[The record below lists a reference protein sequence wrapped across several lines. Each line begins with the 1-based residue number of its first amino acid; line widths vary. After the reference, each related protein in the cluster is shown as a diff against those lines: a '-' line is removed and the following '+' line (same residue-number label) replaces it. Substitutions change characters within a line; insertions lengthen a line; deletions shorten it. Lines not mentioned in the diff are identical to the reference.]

1 MRLRALAEAP
11 YAFGSTLAG
20 WSGLNDREAR
30 WRQRL
35 ADVEFNVLADLGGG
49 PVGMVSATA
58 TGQGE
63 AELISMWV
71 APEARG
77 RGVGDALVQA
87 VVGWATEVGAR
98 RLVLGVRQANAQA
111 IALYRRHGF
120 DDLGLYGDPTAP
132 GPPERCMARR
142 LVVCDGP

>member
-1 MRLRALAEAP
+1 M
-11 YAFGSTLAG
+11 
-20 WSGLNDREAR
+20 
-30 WRQRL
+30 

-77 RGVGDALVQA
+77 
-87 VVGWATEVGAR
+87 
-98 RLVLGVRQANAQA
+98 
-111 IALYRRHGF
+111 
-120 DDLGLYGDPTAP
+120 
-132 GPPERCMARR
+132 
-142 LVVCDGP
+142 